1 MKEIWFSQS
10 APCDDLRFKQIL
22 YELLHLTQYYFTYYS
37 MLKSSLLIF
46 FFLWLTGVAYR
57 NNKVTQRKIAEE
69 GGIPVLVNLLL
80 YPPNDEI
87 QVEVAISLGCV
98 VLSNKEN
105 QEKLAEE
112 PSFRFNTL
120 LNLLRSKDQVS
131 AA

>member
-1 MKEIWFSQS
+1 MLFS
-10 APCDDLRFKQIL
+10 
-22 YELLHLTQYYFTYYS
+22 
-37 MLKSSLLIF
+37 
-46 FFLWLTGVAYR
+46 LTGVAYR

-120 LNLLRSKDQVS
+120 LNLLRSKDQV
-131 AA
+131 